1 MPPMNITQIEQA
13 RAEYTPS
20 APNAQ
25 SLIPDASA
33 HGGYNPAEVRAEYEG
48 RLAQLQHEF
57 ERPVPG
63 RHATPR
69 RPYQNTW
76 GAPLTD
82 EQRAAA
88 ERTMRA
94 KSQLIRHRGQLP
106 IDDAIKIPTP
116 PPSPARGG
124 RGVAAGDGE
133 GPTTAAQPHQL
144 PKPPPP
150 TPRRPAATYQTVIP
164 DQPARTLPS
173 GMLRRELKLPRPEQS
188 RYEHLAQGCYKILSH
203 EARLLLRILDTTRD
217 NAVVLDPINFM
228 AVPFGELLA
237 CFRRDGEPGY
247 EGWEH
252 VNTFWNAVDEL
263 VQAQILCVLP
273 GAAKGIQAVFVA
285 EHALRTMLAS
295 RVLNEPHTI
304 ALARVSDAVVNAAQA
319 SLRSRNVA

>member
-1 MPPMNITQIEQA
+1 MPPMTVTQIEQA
-13 RAEYTPS
+13 RAEYTP
-20 APNAQ
+20 P
-25 SLIPDASA
+25 ASA
-33 HGGYNPAEVRAEYEG
+33 DQHYDPAEVRAEVQS
-48 RLAQLQHEF
+48 RLIEIQSEF

-76 GAPLTD
+76 GAPLTED
-82 EQRAAA
+82 QRAAA

-116 PPSPARGG
+116 PP
-124 RGVAAGDGE
+124 
-133 GPTTAAQPHQL
+133 
-144 PKPPPP
+144 PP

-164 DQPARTLPS
+164 DQPQVAGGRPLPQ
-173 GMLRRELKLPRPEQS
+173 GMLRRELRLPRPEQS
-188 RYEHLAQGCYKILSH
+188 RYEHLAQGCYQILSH

-217 NAVVLDPINFM
+217 NAAVLDPINFM

-237 CFRRDGEPGY
+237 CFRRDGEPGF

-263 VQAQILCVLP
+263 VRADILCILP
-273 GAAKGIQAVFVA
+273 GAAKGVQAVFVA
-285 EHALRTMLAS
+285 EYALRTMLAS

-304 ALARVSDAVVNAAQA
+304 ALARVSDEVINAAQA
-319 SLRSRNVA
+319 SLRSRNAA